1 MSKWDGIDE
10 FVAVATA
17 NSFSKAARA
26 IGMSPTHVS
35 RAIGQLEERLQT
47 VLFHRTTRKVGLT
60 DVGRVFFEHCQRI
73 SEERDEAI
81 ALISEQGEPQGK
93 LRVTCSGAMGERFVA
108 PILRRLAAAH
118 PRLGIHIDL
127 TNRMVDLLGE
137 GFDLAIRTGTIAD
150 PRLLGTWV
158 AERRLYTCGAPEYF
172 KRHGRP
178 QTVNDLKAHE
188 CLIGTSTNWRY
199 EIEGREVAHRP
210 AGRFRCNSG
219 QAVIDACVSGFGL
232 CQLPEFY
239 VLPYLQHG
247 MLELILDDCRPKDE
261 PIWAVYPRRRHL
273 LPKIR
278 NVIDTLKLE
287 LGPAMNV
294 RPAPT

>member
-10 FVAVATA
+10 FLAVAAA
-17 NSFSKAARA
+17 NSFTKAAHA

-47 VLFHRTTRKVGLT
+47 VLFHRTTRKVSLT
-60 DVGRVFFEHCQRI
+60 DAGRVFFEHCQRI
-73 SEERDEAI
+73 AEERDEAI
-81 ALISEQGEPQGK
+81 ALISEQGEPQGELK
-93 LRVTCSGAMGERFVA
+93 VTCSSALGERFVA
-108 PILRRLAAAH
+108 PILRRFAASH
-118 PRLGIHIDL
+118 PRVRIHIEL
-127 TNRMVDLLGE
+127 TNRMVDLVSE

-158 AERRLYTCGAPEYF
+158 ASRRLHTCAAPDYL
-172 KRHGRP
+172 KRFGCP
-178 QTVNDLKAHE
+178 TTIEELQAHE
-188 CLIGTSTNWRY
+188 CIVGTGSTWHY
-199 EIEGREVAHRP
+199 EVEGREVAHRP
-210 AGRFRCNSG
+210 SGRFRCNSG
-219 QAVIDACVSGFGL
+219 QAVIEACVSGFGL

-247 MLELILDDCRPKDE
+247 MVDLVLEDVRPKDE

-273 LPKIR
+273 MPKIR
-278 NVIDTLKLE
+278 NVLEILKLE

-294 RPAPT
+294 RTPEK